1 MLVHLPPALYLDSGS
16 SKKKKLVE
24 KDAEYVRSKFPP
36 LFSME
41 AAGRDLISHDSEIL
55 ILFVAQINC
64 HLFSQQKGFIINP

>member
-1 MLVHLPPALYLDSGS
+1 MVLPSEANVVADIIT
-16 SKKKKLVE
+16 KLE
-24 KDAEYVRSKFPP
+24 ARENADYVRSKFPP

>member
-1 MLVHLPPALYLDSGS
+1 LVLPSEANVVADIIT
-16 SKKKKLVE
+16 KLE
-24 KDAEYVRSKFPP
+24 ARENADYVRSKFPP